1 MPTNIPL
8 NKSRRKKLGSMIT
21 LSTVL
26 MLALIVLGMGFV
38 ALLMFMGG
46 QSETK
51 NATDAGTL
59 NVGKQVSYSVKVSA
73 VQGIG
78 LFDDVN
84 TDTETGN
91 FAILPESTIRMRR
104 INRIWAKALL
114 IAINAEAAGGQAG
127 NGSSNASSARSRAK
141 QISDTMA
148 NFLKNSNNLHGFFTD
163 FAASNSVR
171 MLGLGAQVKVKPGSG
186 WDTAYLNRGKEGNIT
201 LGGSP
206 SNNFYMPPGYN
217 MPANFYTQTTRTA
230 AQANAGNKYFLKG
243 YTPLSVGGEDFW
255 QIPFLFEEKTHLVA
269 RSTFEQNTEAAN
281 ALSWNNAVPNAFSAQ
296 GQALKNATLGE
307 EARSFVLTNP
317 RQTYKMSMPRSFV
330 HIKVEDPHSEFYFYP
345 TGLIPPVRFGANQTY
360 GFTPTNH
367 SMTMPFGGL
376 LCSSVAGNSVI
387 VGLDVVGRT
396 LDQVIFGIPG
406 GNTTDLENQLTA
418 RVNQMI
424 SKVGV
429 TKSKS
434 DMHAC
439 LNNPATIGFLVA
451 GQRDFYIFTN
461 NGKDLTCQPK
471 ITALATAPWLA
482 SMINNSPDGTE
493 SVSVN
498 EATMPFAGAHIPTV
512 VPLPAHVVLL
522 QIGWSNWKKKVWWE
536 PGTGY
541 NGNLGRVRVKRWTEV
556 HNRGVCVPVIP

>member
-1 MPTNIPL
+1 MPTKIPL

-51 NATDAGTL
+51 NASDAGAL
-59 NVGKQVSYSVKVSA
+59 NVGKKAMDKSA
-73 VQGIG
+73 PTLAGVGI
-78 LFDDVN
+78 FNDVN
-84 TDTETGN
+84 SDKETGN
-91 FAILPESTIRMRR
+91 LAPIGSPSTTLRR
-104 INRIWAKALL
+104 INRIWAKAML

-127 NGSSNASSARSRAK
+127 SGTSNASNARNSALQASNSLAA
-141 QISDTMA
+141 I
-148 NFLKNSNNLHGFFTD
+148 LKNSNTLHGFFTEY
-163 FAASNSVR
+163 ASSNSVR
-171 MLGLGAQVKVKPGSG
+171 MLGMGAQVKVKPGAG
-186 WDTAYLNRGKEGNIT
+186 WETSLMNRGKESNIT
-201 LGGSP
+201 LAGKP

-217 MPANFYTQTTRTA
+217 LPANYYTQTTRTA

-243 YTPLSVGGEDFW
+243 YTPLTVGGDDFW
-255 QIPFLFEEKTHLVA
+255 QVPFLFEEKPHLVS
-269 RSTFEQNTEAAN
+269 RTVFDQNTQSASN
-281 ALSWNNAVPNAFSAQ
+281 LSWNNAVPNAFSVH
-296 GQALKNATLGE
+296 GQAIKNATLGE
-307 EARSFVLTNP
+307 EARSFVLSNP
-317 RQTYKMSMPRSFV
+317 RQTFKMSMPQSYV

-406 GNTTDLENQLTA
+406 GNTTDLENQITA
-418 RVNQMI
+418 RVNQII

-429 TKSKS
+429 SKTKN

-439 LNNPATIGFLVA
+439 LSNPATIGFLVA
-451 GQRDFYIFTN
+451 GQRDFYIFTK
-461 NGKDLTCQPK
+461 NGEDLTCQPK
-471 ITALATAPWLA
+471 ALALGMAPWLA
-482 SMINNSPDGTE
+482 TKINNSPDGTE

-522 QIGWSNWKKKVWWE
+522 QVGWSNWKKKVWWE
-536 PGTGY
+536 PGTGF